1 MSPGSGPGPSRVSS
15 VVELLDPRPDLPQA
29 LPPAELP
36 PPPAPTSGL
45 RHLGGFT
52 GPLARSRAQ
61 SDRELTVPGACDE
74 RNPSSGHAGL
84 GWTTSLCFEFVS
96 WSANR
101 HPPRRAVRRRKRKR
115 GVRGSPGELPP
126 RPLSRVS
133 GFFAWVL
140 PISGI
145 LLRKASSL
153 PFPCEMPFIFTYFF
167 FKCVVIYFER
177 EPRTRGG
184 GAERENQKPQP
195 APRCRLRAQ
204 RGARS
209 QELGGHD
216 PSGNQEADA

>member
-1 MSPGSGPGPSRVSS
+1 M
-15 VVELLDPRPDLPQA
+15 LDPRPDLPQA

-167 FKCVVIYFER
+167 FLNVYLFILR
-177 EPRTRGG
+177 ESHAHVGEGPRERTRS
-184 GAERENQKPQP
+184 PS
-195 APRCRLRAQ
+195 RLRAVGPEPNVGLDL
-204 RGARS
+204 RNWEVMTRAEIKRRMLNRLSHPGAP
-209 QELGGHD
+209 LCL
-216 PSGNQEADA
+216 